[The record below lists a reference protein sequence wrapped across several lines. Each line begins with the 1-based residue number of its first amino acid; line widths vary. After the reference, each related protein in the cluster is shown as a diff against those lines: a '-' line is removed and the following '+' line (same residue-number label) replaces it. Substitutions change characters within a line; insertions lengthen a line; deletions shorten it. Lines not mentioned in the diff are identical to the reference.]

1 MDATVFKNVA
11 EGLGALITAGGL
23 LAAAAIFLWKR
34 EWRARVQLAVGV
46 EAFRRVGKAFL
57 LEPVCIVENKGLLR
71 CYVHK
76 LEMSVRFLRSG
87 DELQTGDEALLFA
100 TKFPHRAVK
109 VDFVK
114 PEWEWSYVEAGIR
127 LRYSH
132 VTHVPD
138 DTVAIL
144 VWAKL
149 FHKKGIE
156 SDFFSAQKVLVVI
169 DDQLQERRDWCT
181 RGAAQPAAAADR

>member
-1 MDATVFKNVA
+1 MNPTLFKDIA

-23 LAAAAIFLWKR
+23 MAVAAIFLLKR
-34 EWRARVQLAVGV
+34 EWRARVQISVGV
-46 EAFRRVGKAFL
+46 EAFRRVGSAFL
-57 LEPVCIVENKGLLR
+57 IEPVCVVENKGLLR

-87 DELQTGDEALLFA
+87 DELQAGDAGLLFA
-100 TKFPHRAVK
+100 TKFPHRAAK

-149 FHKKGIE
+149 FHKKGVE
-156 SDFFSAQKVLVVI
+156 SDFFSTQKVLVVI
-169 DDQLQERRDWCT
+169 DDQLKAGEQT
-181 RGAAQPAAAADR
+181 GSSVGVA